1 METRQ
6 TNPDMNRDDMQ
17 RPDRA
22 KSDELGRTNTG
33 TRSSKPSPREQPAKA
48 VHVDKGTNDKRVGK
62 SDQSSGSKSSMKK
75 SSNEDLDEDEEM

>member
-6 TNPDMNRDDMQ
+6 TNPDMNRDDIE

-33 TRSSKPSPREQPAKA
+33 TRASKPSPREQPAKA
-48 VHVDKGTNDKRVGK
+48 VHVDTGDKGTD
-62 SDQSSGSKSSMKK
+62 SMKK
-75 SSNEDLDEDEEM
+75 SSGEDLDEDEDV